1 MLFLSFEIDQGVF
14 YGLCWSMFYVRRMY
28 ILLLLGAMF
37 YECLLGLIDLWY
49 FLAELLLSCS
59 ILRT

>member
-37 YECLLGLIDLWY
+37 YECLLGLIDL
-49 FLAELLLSCS
+49 
-59 ILRT
+59 